1 MRPEIFLMIAGMAAV
16 TFITRFAFIVLF
28 RKAPFSERLSRWL
41 RFIPIAILSTLIAP
55 TILVPQG
62 SLDLSL
68 HNSYLLAGITSVGVA
83 LKTRNI
89 IATVGAGMAVILL
102 LRAVL
107 GWS

>member
-1 MRPEIFLMIAGMAAV
+1 MRPEILLLIAGMAAV

-28 RKAPFSERLSRWL
+28 RKTPFSERLSRWL

-55 TILVPQG
+55 TILAPQG
-62 SLDLSL
+62 FLNLSF

-83 LKTRNI
+83 LKTRNVI
-89 IATVGAGMAVILL
+89 FTVVIGMAVILL

-107 GWS
+107 RWT

>member
-1 MRPEIFLMIAGMAAV
+1 MRPEIVLMIAGMAAV

-28 RKAPFSERLSRWL
+28 KKTPFDERLSRWL

-55 TILVPQG
+55 TILMPQG
-62 SLDLSL
+62 FLNLSL
-68 HNSYLLAGITSVGVA
+68 HNSYLLAGITSAGVA

-89 IATVGAGMAVILL
+89 IATVCAGMAVILL

-107 GWS
+107 GWA

>member
-1 MRPEIFLMIAGMAAV
+1 MRPEILLLIVGMATV

-28 RKAPFSERLSRWL
+28 RKTTFSERLSRWL

-62 SLDLSL
+62 SLNLSI
-68 HNSYLLAGITSVGVA
+68 HNSYLLGGIAAAGVA
-83 LKTRNI
+83 FKTRNI
-89 IATVGAGMAVILL
+89 IATVAVGMAVILL

-107 GWS
+107 GWA

>member
-1 MRPEIFLMIAGMAAV
+1 MIAGMAAV

-28 RKAPFSERLSRWL
+28 RNTPFSGRLSRWL

-55 TILVPQG
+55 AILMPQG

-68 HNSYLLAGITSVGVA
+68 HNSYLLAGIASAGAA

-89 IATVGAGMAVILL
+89 IATVAAGMAVILL